1 MATNREAGKP
11 RRKYEQVL
19 LDAGYT
25 PEPVEE
31 SYTKKREYNRQYR
44 ANYKSKV
51 EKEEARRRQVLYQA
65 KSFLGKEAK

>member
-1 MATNREAGKP
+1 MATNRESGKA

-25 PEPVEE
+25 QEQVEE
-31 SYTKKREYNRQYR
+31 YYAKKREYNRKYR
-44 ANYKSKV
+44 ENYKSKL

-65 KSFLGKEAK
+65 KSFLGEAK